1 MDKAPAD
8 PQNAPADPQNA
19 PADPQNAP
27 GEPQNVLAI
36 PQNVPDIPQ
45 NDQPSQGRVKKT
57 LTLKLGATMQVGIFN
72 SKIEFFIQKV
82 FNNKNQT
89 RLIYYYVTAN
99 FF

>member
-1 MDKAPAD
+1 MDKAPAV

-45 NDQPSQGRVKKT
+45 NVPDIPQNDQPSQGRVKKA

-72 SKIEFFIQKV
+72 SKIESFIQKV
-82 FNNKNQT
+82 FNNKNQK
-89 RLIYYYVTAN
+89 LCW
-99 FF
+99 

>member
-1 MDKAPAD
+1 MDIAPVD

-19 PADPQNAP
+19 LADPQNALVD
-27 GEPQNVLAI
+27 PQNA
-36 PQNVPDIPQ
+36 PDNPQ

-82 FNNKNQT
+82 FNNMQ
-89 RLIYYYVTAN
+89 
-99 FF
+99 

>member
-1 MDKAPAD
+1 MDKAPAV

-45 NDQPSQGRVKKT
+45 NVPDILQNDQPSQGRVKKA

-72 SKIEFFIQKV
+72 SKIESFIQKV
-82 FNNKNQT
+82 FNNKNQK
-89 RLIYYYVTAN
+89 LCW
-99 FF
+99 